1 MKVLLLQDV
10 YKLGRAGDVKKV
22 ANGYGRNFLIP
33 QGFAVLATPGA
44 LKDSE
49 RIRETANKQ
58 RTILNEEMSG
68 VAESMVGVQLQF
80 PARAGETG
88 KLYGSVT
95 TQMLADA
102 LTKKLSVEI
111 TKRQIASQ
119 PLRLLGMHTV
129 KIRLTLDLVPEIS
142 AVIYREGEPVENYMV
157 PAEELASQAEE
168 EFPEEED
175 VIEAPERTSR
185 AKAKIAERQAKKAAA
200 EVDAE
205 KAELEEAEAEDE
217 SGDDSGEIEETEE
230 DEPSSDSEETQE
242 TEEDEAEESEEAEE

>member
-49 RIRETANKQ
+49 RIRESANKQ
-58 RTILNEEMSG
+58 RTILNEEMTV
-68 VAESMVGVQLQF
+68 VADSMKGVQLQF

-88 KLYGSVT
+88 KLYGSIT
-95 TQMLADA
+95 TQMLADT
-102 LTKKLSVEI
+102 LTEKLGVEI
-111 TKRQIASQ
+111 TKRQIASP

-129 KIRLTLDLVPEIS
+129 QIRLTLDLIPEIT

-157 PAEELASQAEE
+157 AAEELASQAEE
-168 EFPEEED
+168 EYPEEEAVD
-175 VIEAPERTSR
+175 EAPERTSK
-185 AKAKIAERQAKKAAA
+185 AKAKKAERQAKKAAKEAAGELEEGQEESEPQPEA
-200 EVDAE
+200 ESEETVETEEAE
-205 KAELEEAEAEDE
+205 SEETEAEEAEAEE
-217 SGDDSGEIEETEE
+217 AE
-230 DEPSSDSEETQE
+230 DSEE
-242 TEEDEAEESEEAEE
+242 